1 MSPPSNLGIA
11 SIAMLVGFASVATAQ
26 DWGRLLEERV
36 KQRANRYAE
45 ETIDKGLDA
54 AEDAVRC
61 VVSDQACIDN
71 ARQNGKD
78 VVLTNTKGKALPP
91 ERQLPADSSTHPGPP
106 GSASMKSSPAAGFD
120 RFTNIIEQAPE
131 STVVNGYVVNNRRV
145 AVQKELSARPPTHD
159 ELGVTI
165 PKGARLEL
173 ERTARQIAQYH
184 PYWRIYEYA
193 VEMPEADLIRFFT
206 DQGLTVDPS
215 GHKLHFSKP
224 AGNGEDFI
232 DNLQG
237 DPVEGFRIWRLPRNA
252 AVGTH

>member
-1 MSPPSNLGIA
+1 MRPASNLGVT
-11 SIAMLVGFASVATAQ
+11 SIAMLVGFSSVVAAQ
-26 DWGRLLEERV
+26 DWGRMLEEQA
-36 KQRANRYAE
+36 KQRANRFAE

-61 VVSDQACIDN
+61 VVTDQACIDG
-71 ARQNGKD
+71 ARQTGND
-78 VVLTNTKGKALPP
+78 VVLTNKEGT
-91 ERQLPADSSTHPGPP
+91 
-106 GSASMKSSPAAGFD
+106 AAGSD
-120 RFTNIIEQAPE
+120 RLTSIIEQAPE

-193 VEMPEADLIRFFT
+193 VAMPEAELIRFFT

-215 GHKLHFSKP
+215 GHKLHFSRP

-237 DPVEGFRIWRLPRNA
+237 DPVEGFRIWRMPRGA
-252 AVGTH
+252 PPPAR